1 MKVFETLVQSDLD
14 EKSLATIEQVIRLNR
29 SQYRLL
35 QQLDSNYPEL
45 VPRLSPLDRVDDKNA
60 AILTETIEQAAP
72 PTALVHDLFLKLGY
86 LDWPATLPVDSREL
100 LRLLA
105 VLVLTP
111 HELTAWFSLYQGGE
125 VSRGDRAQLA
135 RELVDSL
142 GPGSIGPDERQTRLE
157 AVPLPAHR
165 RFLTD
170 ASPEEI
176 AEPAAAAADS
186 VPWPLLATVAVSGA
200 SAMVYEVACGRTLS
214 MVYSPRCTAFPSCC
228 PRFCFELHSG
238 PRSPRDFCAG
248 IKY

>member
-135 RELVDSL
+135 RELVDRL
-142 GPGSIGPDERQTRLE
+142 GRSIGPDERQT
-157 AVPLPAHR
+157 
-165 RFLTD
+165 
-170 ASPEEI
+170 
-176 AEPAAAAADS
+176 
-186 VPWPLLATVAVSGA
+186 
-200 SAMVYEVACGRTLS
+200 
-214 MVYSPRCTAFPSCC
+214 PRGGFPSLNKALMLGYR
-228 PRFCFELHSG
+228 PDDKERLSSFKEEVQNAITDGDAAELDRSAEFDNSRPPSRTNALGATGTDGDPTASRSG
-238 PRSPRDFCAG
+238 
-248 IKY
+248 